1 MGLWAQIMY
10 LAEADPRWSRVLSLL
25 TANRMEM
32 GRFLRFSVVGTIGAV
47 VDFGIL
53 NLLVLLFGLAKVWAN
68 AWSFSVAVC
77 SNFLWNR
84 FWTYPETRGDPVLPQ
99 ITQFVLVNVIG
110 LGINQAIF
118 LSLDRW
124 AFPNW
129 GPLGYNLAK
138 VIATGVVL
146 FWNFGANRLW
156 TYRHV

>member
-1 MGLWAQIMY
+1 
-10 LAEADPRWSRVLSLL
+10 LL
-25 TANRMEM
+25 GPVIANRKEV
-32 GRFLRFSVVGTIGAV
+32 GRFLRFSVVGTIGAML
-47 VDFGIL
+47 DIGIL
-53 NLLVLLFGLAKVWAN
+53 VLLVQLFGLAKVWAN
-68 AWSFSVAVC
+68 TCSFSIAVC

-124 AFPNW
+124 AFPDW
-129 GPLGYNLAK
+129 EPLGYVLAK
-138 VIATGVVL
+138 VVAIGVVL

-156 TYRHV
+156 TYRHI